1 MSTLNEA
8 KFIRMCICLH
18 FAEQLYNEMIKRP
31 TEDKRYY
38 SAHFVSLQVDF
49 VKDQLPNVKNLIRLV
64 KYWRKTC
71 IEDKSSGTARLP
83 SSYPLELITIGCWE
97 DAGKPLSFDIRA
109 GFKAVLQQLVDNC
122 HIHYI
127 WYNYYNKAIA
137 ESGMKKMEPASK
149 RFVCVSVQGK
159 LQARPRPGR
168 DAHIKAMGVVMVP
181 SRGSKL

>member
-1 MSTLNEA
+1 
-8 KFIRMCICLH
+8 
-18 FAEQLYNEMIKRP
+18 MIKRP

-122 HIHYI
+122 HIHFI
-127 WYNYYNKAIA
+127 WDNYYNEAIA
-137 ESGMKKMEPASK
+137 ERGIEGMESK
-149 RFVCVSVQGK
+149 RFVFIPLQGE
-159 LQARPRPGR
+159 LQLRPRRGE
-168 DAHIKAMGVVMVP
+168 DAHIKAMGAIIVP
-181 SRGSKL
+181 FSDRVKYCELIPLRN